1 MTKSI
6 AWGFS
11 FGGAWGYSFGK
22 PPVEAWDTAQGKAP
36 SNQFVALRQT
46 TIYAKK
52 AGAELKTAKVLVK
65 TTAFV
70 YADAILRATT
80 NKATAGSAR
89 ASVRISTAA
98 RVKTYRVQSGA
109 NKVAVYESSICKA
122 KVNYAQAS
130 YANPSVSTSSTAFV
144 RVQDSSLKLAYYKPQ
159 IKTVQNPTDAELYA
173 IMLMMKQQKLK
184 QAAKFRKMM

>member
-6 AWGFS
+6 AWGVS
-11 FGGAWGYSFGK
+11 FGGAWGYSFGQ

-36 SNQFVALRQT
+36 SNQFIALRQT
-46 TIYAKK
+46 TIQAKK
-52 AGAELKTAKVLVK
+52 AGAKLKTAKVLVK
-65 TTAFV
+65 STTFV
-70 YADAILRATT
+70 YADAILLAKT

-89 ASVRISTAA
+89 ASVHISTAA
-98 RVKTYRVQSGA
+98 KAKTYRVQSGA
-109 NKVAVYESSICKA
+109 NKVAVYQSSICRVKTNSA
-122 KVNYAQAS
+122 ELH

-144 RVQDSSLKLAYYKPQ
+144 RVQNSSLKLAYYKPQ
-159 IKTVQNPTDAELYA
+159 IKTVQNPTDAELYV

>member
-6 AWGFS
+6 AWGVS
-11 FGGAWGYSFGK
+11 FGGAWGYSFGQ

-46 TIYAKK
+46 TVYAKK

-65 TTAFV
+65 STTFA
-70 YADAILRATT
+70 YADAILLAKT
-80 NKATAGSAR
+80 NKATVGSAR
-89 ASVRISTAA
+89 AIVHISAA
-98 RVKTYRVQSGA
+98 AKAKTYRIQSGA
-109 NKVAVYESSICKA
+109 NKVAVYQSSICKT
-122 KVNYAQAS
+122 KPNYAQAS
-130 YANPSVSTSSTAFV
+130 YASPSVSTASTAFV
-144 RVQDSSLKLAYYKPQ
+144 RVQDKGLRLAYYKPQ

>member
-6 AWGFS
+6 AWGVS
-11 FGGAWGYSFGK
+11 FGGAWGYSFGQ

-36 SNQFVALRQT
+36 SNQFIALRQT
-46 TIYAKK
+46 TIQAKK

-80 NKATAGSAR
+80 NKVTATSAR
-89 ASVRISTAA
+89 ASVHISTATKA
-98 RVKTYRVQSGA
+98 KTYSVQSGIR
-109 NKVAVYESSICKA
+109 KVKVYQSSIYKA
-122 KVNYAQAS
+122 KSNYAQTS
-130 YANPSVSTSSTAFV
+130 YARPSVSTSSTAFV
-144 RVQDSSLKLAYYKPQ
+144 RVQDNSVRLAYYKPQ
-159 IKTVQNPTDAELYA
+159 TKTIQNPTDAELYA